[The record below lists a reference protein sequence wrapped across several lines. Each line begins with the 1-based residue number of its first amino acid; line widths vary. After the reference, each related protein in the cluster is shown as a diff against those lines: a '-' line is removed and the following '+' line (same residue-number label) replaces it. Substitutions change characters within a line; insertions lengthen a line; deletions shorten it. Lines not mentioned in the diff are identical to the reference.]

1 MSIYNYRNNL
11 KKGINLIVENSTI
24 IFPLLFFFIL
34 ISIFYGENFYTFRGN
49 HWDYF
54 YYLSQSILTNIYNYD
69 ELIKLNEI
77 SENKFLNDFGYR
89 PYYFNENVK
98 DIYFHDERTSIFLLL
113 GSVLFLPYKDIFFIL
128 FIYKIFL
135 STFSSCAIYSIL
147 NSIKKSKIQNII
159 ISIVFSFSF

>member
-1 MSIYNYRNNL
+1 MEKI
-11 KKGINLIVENSTI
+11 
-24 IFPLLFFFIL
+24 FIL
-34 ISIFYGENFYTFRGN
+34 FRGN

-98 DIYFHDERTSIFLLL
+98 DIYFHDERTSIFLL
-113 GSVLFLPYKDIFFIL
+113 FRF
-128 FIYKIFL
+128 
-135 STFSSCAIYSIL
+135 C
-147 NSIKKSKIQNII
+147 II
-159 ISIVFSFSF
+159 PSL